1 MSDGKMGDLVDTKV
15 CVKCGGEKTSK
26 RLDRVGALWKE
37 NSRQVQTLQTSV
49 GYTKQSKLYSFG
61 GKLRKSED
69 NIYSQ

>member
-49 GYTKQSKLYSFG
+49 GYTK
-61 GKLRKSED
+61 
-69 NIYSQ
+69 